1 MGHCSIQV
9 TVDLYG
15 HLIPGGNK
23 QAVASMVSVSKNG
36 REAES
41 ATLAQP
47 APVFSRAPN
56 AVYELDNWGFTVEG
70 SNVYAKDQPGNS
82 VEFCIGNCIFS
93 SRFRQGHCRARSEN
107 PGGSQQSRGSKFEN
121 LRYRNLIGRVAL
133 AGSHT
138 IHWLRYA
145 PL

>member
-1 MGHCSIQV
+1 M
-9 TVDLYG
+9 
-15 HLIPGGNK
+15 
-23 QAVASMVSVSKNG
+23 
-36 REAES
+36 
-41 ATLAQP
+41 
-47 APVFSRAPN
+47 
-56 AVYELDNWGFTVEG
+56 DNWGFTVEG

-107 PGGSQQSRGSKFEN
+107 PGGSQQSEETKLEN

-138 IHWLRYA
+138 IHFTASICPTLAESEIHHPVTQSQYCGDTTH
-145 PL
+145 LQ